1 MVEQRA
7 DEILEGAD
15 SGAIAFLVV
24 GDPFGATTHTDL
36 LLRAKEKGIET
47 SVVHNASIM
56 NAVGCCGLQ
65 LYHFGETVSIP
76 YWDDNWKPDSFYE
89 KIAANLKQGL
99 HTLCL
104 LDIKVKEPTL
114 ESLMKKKRE
123 YMPPRF
129 MSVSEAAGQLLEI
142 VKNKA
147 SEVAEDT
154 AATLTE
160 QSLVV
165 GLARVGHET
174 QKIVACTLREMKD
187 VDLGAPLHSLIIANG
202 RLHPL
207 ETEFLQQ
214 FEVTMPISAPKIPDG
229 LPELMRG
236 LAKSV
241 IKENPENLY
250 LHAAEYFENLIRER
264 DGTLERGY
272 QGFNAYQV
280 YADYKEKTRE
290 KLGLAPGKQS
300 SVSDEGDGDAD
311 DTGSGESASKTRGR
325 TRRRRTRKPSSAE
338 KENPVTEVQ
347 SATIPR
353 REGETERVS
362 RRKSS
367 ELSEDAAP
375 VSVVEEEVV
384 KVHYNPPE
392 AQPTARV
399 VSAQSVEAEQAVLT
413 VLDDEQMLD
422 SDGLSKETE
431 EDEPM
436 ESVDDVGTAPS
447 TADVTETEASV
458 VVDNVPLQDLETC
471 FMHANVDHLLEKHS
485 EEAAVEDLKI
495 DESVVKDTSKESAI
509 ATDLDAMS
517 TLKQEDDES
526 KDVATEEAEKEGTDE
541 VGMMQMDG
549 GTGGEKIFISNDGVI
564 AEPSVG
570 DQQTTDHPAN
580 TEAPE
585 NRPQSAGK
593 AAESVPSGSDEIV
606 SDAAVANL
614 LQKDDATPV
623 EVEQKEQNDETK
635 KANSEEA
642 KDNAASD
649 VIVSQTEPM
658 PVAEPTDKIA
668 SRFGE
673 DDADAGD
680 QALDENAIDEVD
692 DSKKKSVEEIAPEM
706 SSKSES
712 QADTLP
718 VNDLNSNDKKSDS
731 KDETPPSV
739 PQNLVEALSRTN
751 SKEEKNEAKIGSL
764 ESDEK
769 LPEES
774 PIATDETPNASTA
787 QPTDNLEIS
796 EIKKEVVSPDDAEA
810 TAVPSTESLEAARE
824 QNNTEEDIQNV
835 PQGNIADY
843 AENTAENK
851 DDVKGKEVSEEF
863 NSPIDGVQNAEET
876 VAANVARQYSEP
888 ENNEVPVSTS
898 DIEPADG
905 ESILEPASGNSNIQ
919 PANEESPNPEPASEE
934 SANPDKTNDRIS
946 SAKSV
951 SQDSAELKA
960 TEPIPKGSSEKEGVT
975 IPTEAEEQLKSEAT
989 NIDEPNESPLLEEVE
1004 STNEP
1009 KVEQFTSGEPAND
1022 ESTKGDDEKLAQE
1035 SSQEEDVIKEKPK
1048 EQIQQSDGTDTSGTA
1063 ATKVVN
1069 ESIETE
1075 ISSQPTIPDQSVTEA
1090 SGTNDEEKS
1099 NEQPPEI
1106 TAAAEIAQKGNI
1118 ADVKDESELPE
1129 VLNLGCSDEQKPAE
1143 LNDQTVDIANT
1154 EEKKNIEASTE
1165 PASIDVSVPA
1175 NSSQIED
1182 IKNDSINE
1190 DNAQQPSD
1198 DAPIDGEK
1206 ISDND
1211 EKISSQEVV
1220 DDPPGPSPEE
1230 VMEEPCIKRQISPSN
1245 STRPEPVEE
1254 IIEKKQD
1261 QELEEIK
1268 KVDLS
1273 QLSKDSAEALFYSL
1287 KKSALENQEEKDGSV
1302 DDASNNEEN
1311 TAAAAAAA
1319 KDDDDDDKDVVV
1331 AEEPQPMEA
1340 TTDDGTKRTFTD
1352 DFLDEAPIT
1361 EADPELK
1368 VASSDGVA
1376 VKDAA
1381 EPLEA
1386 QTSLEASEKDD
1397 AFNPMVMVSMRSKQ
1411 FQEQLHEREGR
1422 LANESEG
1429 VNPENVNTKRPLMR
1443 RCMTEM
1449 ADLQR
1454 FEDTAQDDETT
1465 DGTSY
1470 VEEED
1475 QFDGYYI
1482 GHIKNK
1488 ILASSV
1494 SVADSDCFDPTR
1506 SPQEPA
1512 NDETEVRTALET
1524 IASTDTESTIASQ
1537 ATIQQAGSKRSYLR
1551 KHSQNTSSNIPYA
1564 SFGNAAIDQSLDDFI
1579 EREEQNKQDEAF
1591 AEAATKIQRSYRT
1604 HKKRL
1609 LRDYHSTMR
1618 TFTEDQSAESGEEY
1632 NNSAANVIQIKL
1644 DQKRDPAAGSS
1655 GLGTVAD
1662 GGEESDSNNASLHV
1676 PLGTG
1681 GRRPMYSLNIDDYDT
1696 VARRMTLTRGVA
1708 MQRNSTPD
1716 DDSGKSTN
1724 ASTDRKPSLA
1734 DGDGKVLVPPQPVS
1748 EIQEDAPVLA
1758 PEAERSGSDER
1769 EHNDNDN
1776 GDNSSQSQP
1785 TPDEPRTQNR
1795 ELSTAVPKPIRTQ
1808 ASETLSSHG
1817 VAPLD
1822 VKNLL
1827 LFERR
1832 RTMPVSSVIRLVDSS
1847 ASVIRLVPKHMR
1859 KRISSAGMMSDG
1871 KRK

>member
-1 MVEQRA
+1 
-7 DEILEGAD
+7 
-15 SGAIAFLVV
+15 
-24 GDPFGATTHTDL
+24 
-36 LLRAKEKGIET
+36 
-47 SVVHNASIM
+47 
-56 NAVGCCGLQ
+56 
-65 LYHFGETVSIP
+65 
-76 YWDDNWKPDSFYE
+76 
-89 KIAANLKQGL
+89 
-99 HTLCL
+99 
-104 LDIKVKEPTL
+104 
-114 ESLMKKKRE
+114 
-123 YMPPRF
+123 
-129 MSVSEAAGQLLEI
+129 
-142 VKNKA
+142 
-147 SEVAEDT
+147 
-154 AATLTE
+154 
-160 QSLVV
+160 
-165 GLARVGHET
+165 
-174 QKIVACTLREMKD
+174 
-187 VDLGAPLHSLIIANG
+187 
-202 RLHPL
+202 
-207 ETEFLQQ
+207 
-214 FEVTMPISAPKIPDG
+214 MPISAPKIPDG

-485 EEAAVEDLKI
+485 EEAAVEDLKV

-606 SDAAVANL
+606 SDAAEANL
-614 LQKDDATPV
+614 LQKDYATPV

-635 KANSEEA
+635 KANSEDA

-649 VIVSQTEPM
+649 LTENLSWNQQ
-658 PVAEPTDKIA
+658 AEILTFNQLTKNHLTLNQLVKNQLILIRRTIA
-668 SRFGE
+668 SVQQR
-673 DDADAGD
+673 
-680 QALDENAIDEVD
+680 
-692 DSKKKSVEEIAPEM
+692 
-706 SSKSES
+706 
-712 QADTLP
+712 
-718 VNDLNSNDKKSDS
+718 
-731 KDETPPSV
+731 
-739 PQNLVEALSRTN
+739 
-751 SKEEKNEAKIGSL
+751 
-764 ESDEK
+764 
-769 LPEES
+769 
-774 PIATDETPNASTA
+774 ST
-787 QPTDNLEIS
+787 
-796 EIKKEVVSPDDAEA
+796 
-810 TAVPSTESLEAARE
+810 
-824 QNNTEEDIQNV
+824 
-835 PQGNIADY
+835 
-843 AENTAENK
+843 
-851 DDVKGKEVSEEF
+851 
-863 NSPIDGVQNAEET
+863 
-876 VAANVARQYSEP
+876 
-888 ENNEVPVSTS
+888 
-898 DIEPADG
+898 
-905 ESILEPASGNSNIQ
+905 
-919 PANEESPNPEPASEE
+919 
-934 SANPDKTNDRIS
+934 
-946 SAKSV
+946 
-951 SQDSAELKA
+951 
-960 TEPIPKGSSEKEGVT
+960 EKEGVT

-1075 ISSQPTIPDQSVTEA
+1075 ISSQPTIPDQSVTEP

-1311 TAAAAAAA
+1311 TAAAAAA

-1632 NNSAANVIQIKL
+1632 NNSATNVIQIKL

-1748 EIQEDAPVLA
+1748 EIQEDAPVVA

-1776 GDNSSQSQP
+1776 GNNISQSQP
-1785 TPDEPRTQNR
+1785 SASRDGQYLSVSCFACALADPFLAAPDEPRTQNR
-1795 ELSTAVPKPIRTQ
+1795 ELSTAVPKPIRMQ